1 MTRAMYHVENPE
13 DYLTHRGST
22 IKPLTPKSEEKH
34 KMNDEIIKHNIE
46 LENKQ
51 EVVRRNTI
59 KTMAVMLLSNRRKN
73 RFIF

>member
-34 KMNDEIIKHNIE
+34 KMNDEIINII
-46 LENKQ
+46 LNIFMNIRCFLNNK
-51 EVVRRNTI
+51 
-59 KTMAVMLLSNRRKN
+59 SY
-73 RFIF
+73 